1 MPINRPSMNKPK
13 MIKPKVGAPKPSV
26 KPMQPEQPVVI
37 PEEPVA
43 VEEEK
48 VIEIPVVAEVEEV
61 APELL
66 EKMIEEE
73 NEKLEEQDAA
83 NEEIK
88 TPPELIHEEKPVEE
102 PVVKEQP
109 KAKKKSSRK
118 SSKKKEEPV
127 AEQNE
132 EVVNESLPNMPLSEA
147 MEAMSEE
154 LNIEEEGWAE
164 IKQEIVDKLKTTV
177 IDPDISPTDMRY
189 LAAEIDSI
197 LTDLK
202 IYKVDV
208 ENRYK
213 ALTERMEYI
222 RVQNAVGTNSE
233 SRKASGYAAL
243 YNHKKDPDA
252 TESINLIQIKLVL
265 EGQLNFYNSAIET
278 LMSRKSLLVTFL
290 GVVKLEASI

>member
-1 MPINRPSMNKPK
+1 MAITKPSMNKPK
-13 MIKPKVGAPKPSV
+13 MIKPKVGAPKPAV
-26 KPMQPEQPVVI
+26 KPIQPEQPVVI

-73 NEKLEEQDAA
+73 NDKLEEQDAI
-83 NEEIK
+83 NEEQSK
-88 TPPELIHEEKPVEE
+88 T
-102 PVVKEQP
+102 
-109 KAKKKSSRK
+109 KKKSSRK

-127 AEQNE
+127 VEQNE

-164 IKQEIVDKLKTTV
+164 VKQEIVDKLKTTV

-243 YNHKKDPDA
+243 YNHKKDSDA

>member
-13 MIKPKVGAPKPSV
+13 MIKPKVGAPKPTV

-73 NEKLEEQDAA
+73 NDKLEEQDA
-83 NEEIK
+83 
-88 TPPELIHEEKPVEE
+88 VEE
-102 PVVKEQP
+102 PVAKEQP

-118 SSKKKEEPV
+118 SSKKKEESV
-127 AEQNE
+127 VEQNE

-164 IKQEIVDKLKTTV
+164 VKQEIVDKLKTTV

>member
-1 MPINRPSMNKPK
+1 MAIVNKPK
-13 MIKPKVGAPKPSV
+13 MSRPKIGVPKAGVPKVGAPKPV
-26 KPMQPEQPVVI
+26 NANPAQ
-37 PEEPVA
+37 PEEPVVVEEPIVVPEKPMA
-43 VEEEK
+43 VEQEQVVEVPIEEPIVKEPKEEVIVEEEK
-48 VIEIPVVAEVEEV
+48 
-61 APELL
+61 
-66 EKMIEEE
+66 
-73 NEKLEEQDAA
+73 
-83 NEEIK
+83 
-88 TPPELIHEEKPVEE
+88 EE
-102 PVVKEQP
+102 PKQ
-109 KAKKKSSRK
+109 KAKKKSTRK
-118 SSKKKEEPV
+118 SNKKQDDNKEVVVE
-127 AEQNE
+127 AEQDNK
-132 EVVNESLPNMPLSEA
+132 EVLPNMSLKDA
-147 MEAMSEE
+147 MIAMSDEI
-154 LNIEEEGWAE
+154 NIEEEGWAE

>member
-13 MIKPKVGAPKPSV
+13 MIKPKVGAPKPAV

-43 VEEEK
+43 IEEEK

-73 NEKLEEQDAA
+73 NDKLEEQDA
-83 NEEIK
+83 I
-88 TPPELIHEEKPVEE
+88 EE

-109 KAKKKSSRK
+109 KTKKKSSKK
-118 SSKKKEEPV
+118 SNKKKEEPV
-127 AEQNE
+127 VEQNE

-164 IKQEIVDKLKTTV
+164 VKQEIVDKLKTTV

-202 IYKVDV
+202 IFKVDV
-208 ENRYK
+208 ENRFK
-213 ALTERMEYI
+213 ALSERMEYI

-243 YNHKKDPDA
+243 YNHKKNPSD
-252 TESINLIQIKLVL
+252 TQSINLIQIKLVL